1 MLPAKPKAKAHNT
14 YPDLQLIQLWTSQKP
29 NLIFVLLYI
38 VLKKI
43 TTNTPSHRVWNC
55 SWKSCTVHATYR
67 LVTNLHADNKLI
79 CRLCWFLEL
88 TVGSQPMRRQIW
100 VKCIIIRFNRLTME
114 STQKVLQC
122 LSWTDKEG
130 GEGGA
135 ATGGHILAR
144 AMLHVGSVR
153 SWLSPLVQEDLLQV
167 RIAWVFS
174 PFF

>member
-1 MLPAKPKAKAHNT
+1 MLPAKPKAKADNT

-100 VKCIIIRFNRLTME
+100 VKCIIIRFNRLTMGKYPIG
-114 STQKVLQC
+114 STMFKLNRQRRGWGWSSHWRTYPSPGYVTCGFSSFLVIT
-122 LSWTDKEG
+122 LG
-130 GEGGA
+130 P
-135 ATGGHILAR
+135 R
-144 AMLHVGSVR
+144 GS
-153 SWLSPLVQEDLLQV
+153 SP
-167 RIAWVFS
+167 S
-174 PFF
+174 

>member
-1 MLPAKPKAKAHNT
+1 MLPAKSKVKADNT
-14 YPDLQLIQLWTSQKP
+14 NPDLQLIQIWTSHKP

-43 TTNTPSHRVWNC
+43 TTNTPSSHRVWHC

-79 CRLCWFLEL
+79 CRLCWFPEL

-100 VKCIIIRFNRLTME
+100 IKCIIVRFNRLTME
-114 STQKVLQC
+114 STQQVLQRRGWGWSSHPC
-122 LSWTDKEG
+122 
-130 GEGGA
+130 A
-135 ATGGHILAR
+135 GGHILAR
-144 AMLHVGSVR
+144 AMLLVGSLC

-167 RIAWVFS
+167 KIAWVFS